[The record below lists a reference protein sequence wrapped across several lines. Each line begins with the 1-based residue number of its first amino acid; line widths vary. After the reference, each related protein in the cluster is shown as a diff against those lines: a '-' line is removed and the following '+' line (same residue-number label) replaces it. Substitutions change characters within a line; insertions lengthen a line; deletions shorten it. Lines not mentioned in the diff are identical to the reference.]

1 MLKDG
6 KLTDDEYSE
15 IKNHPSIGAHILC
28 NAKVFQDIIPIVKHH
43 HERYDG
49 KGYPSQLAGEDIPYF
64 ARIAAVADTFDAMTS
79 KRTYRDALPL
89 EVVKAE
95 IERCAGTQFDPKIA
109 KVFLDILN
117 KNYEEIQK
125 IQEQYR

>member
-1 MLKDG
+1 MQ
-6 KLTDDEYSE
+6 
-15 IKNHPSIGAHILC
+15 SIS
-28 NAKVFQDIIPIVKHH
+28 
-43 HERYDG
+43 RYYTYCKTSSWKIWW

>member
-1 MLKDG
+1 ML
-6 KLTDDEYSE
+6 
-15 IKNHPSIGAHILC
+15 
-28 NAKVFQDIIPIVKHH
+28 
-43 HERYDG
+43 
-49 KGYPSQLAGEDIPYF
+49 
-64 ARIAAVADTFDAMTS
+64 
-79 KRTYRDALPL
+79 LPL